1 MTSIDWLV
9 LRRIFARVALTVT
22 IFLALFSLVESLNTS
37 KLSTLSSLG
46 GPLLALSGILLS
58 ALRSSIGA
66 LPVTVLIGT
75 IAGVLDL
82 QARRELTIIQ
92 ASGRSIWTV
101 VRAPLVVIFVLCSV
115 ISIGGETMLILG
127 NRLLPGQP
135 INRDSGTVW
144 LEQHGKDGDYI
155 LRAERLTADPPAIY
169 NVSIF
174 MAGAKDRDR
183 IEAPQATLMAGK
195 WMFPEATQFRLD
207 RSLLHLTNFEL
218 ATQTT
223 FGDLSLQASGAR
235 DLTLP
240 ELVAATTTNLSVSE
254 YRSVS
259 LTSLFRTF
267 TLPVMVMGSMLI
279 GFAVASGYRRN
290 VQYGNTVL
298 FGIVMGFAL
307 FTINEMAVRAGNADV
322 LPPLWAMAAPAV
334 VSVIVGLTALLYS
347 QDGNL
352 RAR

>member
-1 MTSIDWLV
+1 VSSIDWIV
-9 LRRIFARVALTVT
+9 LRRVFARVLLTVT
-22 IFLALFSLVESLNTS
+22 IFFALFALVESLNTG
-37 KLSTLSSLG
+37 KLTTLSSIG
-46 GPLLALSGILLS
+46 GPLLAASGIVLS

-92 ASGRSIWTV
+92 ASGYSIWGV
-101 VRAPLVVIFVLCSV
+101 VRAPLLLVFVLCGL
-115 ISIGGETMLILG
+115 IATGGDTLLILG
-127 NRLLPGQP
+127 DRLLPGHP
-135 INRDSGTVW
+135 INRESGVTW

-155 LRAERLTADPPAIY
+155 LRADRLTADPPAIY
-169 NVSIF
+169 GVSIF
-174 MAGAKDRDR
+174 MSGADNRDR
-183 IEAPQATLMAGK
+183 IEAPQATLTGGK
-195 WMFPEATQFRLD
+195 WLFPDATQFRLD
-207 RSLLHLTNFEL
+207 RSPLHLTNYEL

-240 ELVAATTTNLSVSE
+240 ELFAAATANLSVSE

-267 TLPVMVMGSMLI
+267 TLPLMVMGSMLI
-279 GFAVASGYRRN
+279 GFAVASGYRRT

-322 LPPLWAMAAPAV
+322 LPPLWAMAAPAL
-334 VSVIVGLTALLYS
+334 VSVIAGLTALLYS